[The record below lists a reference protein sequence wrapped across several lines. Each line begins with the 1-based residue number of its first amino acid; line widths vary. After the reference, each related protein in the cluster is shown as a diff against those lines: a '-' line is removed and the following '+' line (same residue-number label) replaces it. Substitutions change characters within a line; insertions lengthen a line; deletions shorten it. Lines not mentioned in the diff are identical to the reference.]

1 MKITIGDYLG
11 LILKKKKI
19 SQSEFARM
27 INNSGLT
34 HIQIQ
39 NINNCIK
46 GQVPIGTERARIFEI
61 VLDLPEGTLTN
72 IATSFN
78 KNAIKQVNARAK
90 ELNLIK

>member
-11 LILKKKKI
+11 IILKKKRI

-27 INNSGLT
+27 INNSGLA

-46 GQVPIGTERARIFEI
+46 GQVPIGKERARVFEI

-72 IATSFN
+72 MATSSN